1 MQKSGRQTNL
11 KYGQRIKDLANV
23 ASSLNCFGLLTIR
36 SIIQRVERAENKK
49 QKALM
54 ISEKVEWQF
63 QQDDGTM
70 VPFDTDTNLSL
81 EEAYEKKQT
90 NVKIN
95 INNEP
100 YSADVMGRKAFS
112 TSRHKVVELCR
123 RDTKGQSF
131 CLHNHFLSYIFERLQ
146 DCAQK

>member
-11 KYGQRIKDLANV
+11 TYGQRIKDLANV
-23 ASSLNCFGLLTIR
+23 ASSLNCFGWLTIR
-36 SIIQRVERAENKK
+36 NIIQRMERAENKK

-63 QQDDGTM
+63 QQDDRTM

-81 EEAYEKKQT
+81 EEAYGKKGT
-90 NVKIN
+90 VKIK
-95 INNEP
+95 INNEL
-100 YSADVMGRKAFS
+100 YTADVMTRKAIS
-112 TSRHKVVELCR
+112 TFRNKAVALHR
-123 RDTKGQSF
+123 RDIKGQSS
-131 CLHNHFLSYIFERLQ
+131 CLRLQ

>member
-1 MQKSGRQTNL
+1 MQKSGRPTNPTH
-11 KYGQRIKDLANV
+11 GQRIKDLANV
-23 ASSLNCFGLLTIR
+23 ASSLNSFGLLTIR

-54 ISEKVEWQF
+54 ISEKVEWLF
-63 QQDDGTM
+63 VLDDGSV

-81 EEAYEKKQT
+81 EEAYEKKQS
-90 NVKIN
+90 VRIK

-100 YSADVMGRKAFS
+100 YRADVMNRKAS
-112 TSRHKVVELCR
+112 SDTRHKEVELRR

-131 CLHNHFLSYIFERLQ
+131 FCLRDHFLSYLFERLR